1 MNVSLSTPSTAID
14 SPAGPVVCTM
24 LSCRIVADAPVEG
37 MYGACTT
44 SSVRVGEGSAIR
56 QYVGEAR

>member
-1 MNVSLSTPSTAID
+1 
-14 SPAGPVVCTM
+14 
-24 LSCRIVADAPVEG
+24 VEG